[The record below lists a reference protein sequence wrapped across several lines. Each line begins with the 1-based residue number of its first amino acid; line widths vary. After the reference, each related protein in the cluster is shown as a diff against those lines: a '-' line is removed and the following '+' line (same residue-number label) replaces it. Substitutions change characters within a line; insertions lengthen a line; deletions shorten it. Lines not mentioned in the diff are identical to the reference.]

1 MAKRPLSITIIAWLL
16 IVLTVLG
23 LIAAFTMGS
32 NPAMTKAL
40 EQMHM
45 SLAMYQAWVA
55 LNTIVTLICAY
66 GFLKGLPWSRVL
78 YIVFGI
84 IGLIVSYYISP
95 MKAAILISLLILI
108 VVAFFLFRENAN
120 DWFQARGFM
129 LKREVAPSERR

>member
-23 LIAAFTMGS
+23 LIAAFAMGS
-32 NPAMTKAL
+32 NPVMTKTL

-45 SLAMYQAWVA
+45 SLAMYQGWVV
-55 LNTIVTLICAY
+55 LNAIVTLVCAY

>member
-23 LIAAFTMGS
+23 LIAAFAMGS
-32 NPAMTKAL
+32 HPVMTKTL

>member
-1 MAKRPLSITIIAWLL
+1 MAQRPLSITIIAWLL

-23 LIAAFTMGS
+23 LIAAFAMGS
-32 NPAMTKAL
+32 NPAMTKTL

-45 SLAMYQAWVA
+45 SLAMYQGWVV
-55 LNTIVTLICAY
+55 LSSVVTLICAY
-66 GFLKGLPWSRVL
+66 GFLKGMPWSRVL
-78 YIVFGI
+78 YVLWGIV
-84 IGLIVSYYISP
+84 GLVVGYYTSP
-95 MKAAILISLLILI
+95 MKAALLISLLILV